1 MDGAPDGPTGVARSA
16 RPGRACVRGC
26 ACGMDPGAWAGS
38 AGHLP
43 RMMPARCADG
53 ERSTLCGK
61 TVGIRER
68 VLRVCVRAC
77 VRARERVCLR
87 ARMQLDEGSSSL

>member
-1 MDGAPDGPTGVARSA
+1 MDGAPDGPTGLARSA

-43 RMMPARCADG
+43 RMVPARCADG

-61 TVGIRER
+61 TDGVA
-68 VLRVCVRAC
+68 VRAC
-77 VRARERVCLR
+77 VRACERVCAR
-87 ARMQLDEGSSSL
+87 ACMQLDEGSSSL